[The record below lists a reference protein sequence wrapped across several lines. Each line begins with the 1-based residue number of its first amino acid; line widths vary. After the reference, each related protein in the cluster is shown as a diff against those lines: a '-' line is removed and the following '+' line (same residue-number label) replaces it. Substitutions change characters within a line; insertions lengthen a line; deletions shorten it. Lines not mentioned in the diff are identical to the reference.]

1 MAFSASTTT
10 APGPDV
16 LGSSRL
22 ISGTFTNTDTDSGGD
37 ITTGFSVIIACGV
50 HYTSHISGAMPKF
63 TVSGGTITI
72 VTSNGVDGAWWAIG
86 R

>member
-1 MAFSASTTT
+1 MAFASTTTT

-22 ISGTFTNTDTDSGGD
+22 ISGTYTNAETDSGGA
-37 ITTGFSVIIACGV
+37 ISTGFSVIIACGV
-50 HYTSHISGAMPKF
+50 FSTNAIGNADPKF
-63 TVSGGTITI
+63 TVSGGTITV
-72 VTSNGVDGAWWAIG
+72 VTSNGADGSWWAIG

>member
-22 ISGTFTNTDTDSGGD
+22 ISGTFTNTDTDSGGA

-50 HYTSHISGAMPKF
+50 FHTSGINNADPKF

-72 VTSNGVDGAWWAIG
+72 VTSNGADGSWWAIG